1 MIIDSNE
8 LRSALARTGETY
20 NQTQFAK
27 ESGFQYAY
35 GAGMFL
41 QAKIVMDHLP
51 AAGGTFLDIGTGKG
65 IIPRLVSSLGVR
77 AVSVDNKASG
87 GLALES
93 IREAGV
99 EGHHCDITSEP
110 LPLPDNS
117 VDCVLFA
124 DVIEHLQN
132 SPKLV
137 LKEIKRVLK
146 EGGVCVA
153 TTPNACRLSIRIKVA
168 MGYSNWPHIDDYY
181 DLPYHGGH
189 HHEYTVQEFK
199 HVFTRENFS
208 IKQMLMIEE
217 ALLTNVSSFSQLQS
231 RIRTGKAQEASSHPL
246 ISLAKVPMRVMTRL
260 FPSLRSDMILV
271 AVK

>member
-1 MIIDSNE
+1 MVIDSNE
-8 LRSALARTGETY
+8 LQSALARTGETY
-20 NQTQFAK
+20 NKTRFAK
-27 ESGFQYAY
+27 ESGFRYAY
-35 GAGMFL
+35 NAGMFL
-41 QAKIVMDHLP
+41 QAQIVLEHLP
-51 AAGGTFLDIGTGKG
+51 AEGGAFLDIGTGKG
-65 IIPRLVSSLGVR
+65 IVPRLISSLGVR
-77 AVSVDNKASG
+77 SVSVDNKASG

-117 VDCVLFA
+117 VGCVLFA

-137 LKEIKRVLK
+137 LQEIKRVLK
-146 EGGVCVA
+146 PGGVCVA
-153 TTPNACRLSIRIKVA
+153 TTPNAGRLTTRIKVA
-168 MGYSNWPHIDDYY
+168 LGYSNWPHIDDYY

-189 HHEYTVQEFK
+189 HHEYTRHEFR
-199 HVFTRENFS
+199 HVFERENYS
-208 IKQMLMIEE
+208 IRQMLMIEE

-231 RIRTGKAQEASSHPL
+231 RVRSGKVQAASSHPL
-246 ISLAKVPMRVMTRL
+246 ISLAKVPMRVMTHL

-271 AVK
+271 AAK